1 LALIWVDDAIPVII
15 FSYVL
20 TYVLGLISPGAKI
33 AIAFNQAS
41 HGWLCSAFV
50 VATLWQMR
58 NNSQIVKTV
67 AAMGNI

>member
-1 LALIWVDDAIPVII
+1 M
-15 FSYVL
+15 